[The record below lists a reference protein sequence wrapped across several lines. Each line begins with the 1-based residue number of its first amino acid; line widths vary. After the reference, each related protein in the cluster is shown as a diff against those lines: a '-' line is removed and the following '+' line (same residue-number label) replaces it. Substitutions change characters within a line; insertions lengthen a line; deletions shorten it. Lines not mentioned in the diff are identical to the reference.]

1 MGRLRIKRG
10 LGKRQVHGKD
20 FRLADEVRYI
30 QRRAAQNDSRIVS
43 IGSLL
48 LFSTET
54 GDAWMLDPADH
65 LATPI
70 ARQGAALSVHIED
83 TDTNFAVAWMGNYR
97 IDGDLFIY
105 RDRDSGNARSIFGYP
120 TQQIAQQISE
130 TLGKA

>member
-1 MGRLRIKRG
+1 M
-10 LGKRQVHGKD
+10 
-20 FRLADEVRYI
+20 ADEVRYI

-65 LATPI
+65 LAIPI
-70 ARQGAALSVHIED
+70 ARQGAALAVHIED
-83 TDTNFAVAWMGNYR
+83 TDMNFAVAWTGNYQ

-105 RDRDSGNARSIFGYP
+105 RDRDSGNTRSIFGYP
-120 TQQIAQQISE
+120 TQRIAQQISE